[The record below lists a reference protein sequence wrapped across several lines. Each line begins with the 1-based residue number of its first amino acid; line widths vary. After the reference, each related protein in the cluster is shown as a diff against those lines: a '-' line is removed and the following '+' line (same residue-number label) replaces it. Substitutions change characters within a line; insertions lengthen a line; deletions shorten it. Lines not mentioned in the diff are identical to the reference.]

1 MVGDNMLTLAKI
13 EYDKYRAMVEDVKKN
28 KALMTGQDADGISKF
43 GAECAVYYARCSGA
57 LADIK
62 DMIDNEFIRL
72 TKSQEEGGEG
82 MTANKAE
89 KVAEVGVNAQHEA
102 TRRQI
107 SNLMDGF
114 DKLSFACSSRVRLFE
129 RELGGSK

>member
-1 MVGDNMLTLAKI
+1 MDLTKI
-13 EYDKYRAMVEDVKKN
+13 EYDGYRAIIEDKDKLKK
-28 KALMTGQDADGISKF
+28 LMTSQNADGISKF

-89 KVAEVGVNAQHEA
+89 KVAEVSVNAQHEA

-107 SNLMDGF
+107 SNLMDAF
-114 DKLSFACSSRVRLFE
+114 DKLSFACSSRVRMFE